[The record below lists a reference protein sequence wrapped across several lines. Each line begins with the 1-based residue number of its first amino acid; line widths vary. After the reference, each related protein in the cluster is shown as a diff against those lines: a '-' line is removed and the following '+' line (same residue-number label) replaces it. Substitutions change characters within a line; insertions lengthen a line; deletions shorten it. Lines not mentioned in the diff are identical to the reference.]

1 MLLHDAFL
9 TRYNPALHVPRPSWP
24 IPDAR
29 PQPWFPQ
36 VSVLVTPAVVVPQQP
51 LFPIQNPTTPLIS
64 ISTPV
69 IQSPLQAGP
78 PGLPTS
84 IPAVVSQPLFPINNP
99 AGVPS
104 QSSPFLAASTAI
116 ISSTSLT
123 MLSGI
128 VDANSTSN
136 TSTGGGYLAPND
148 PGAIS

>member
-9 TRYNPALHVPRPSWP
+9 TRYNPAFRVPRPTWP

-36 VSVLVTPAVVVPQQP
+36 VSVPITPAVVVPQQP
-51 LFPIQNPTTPLIS
+51 LFPIQNPTTSLISTSTPLIE
-64 ISTPV
+64 
-69 IQSPLQAGP
+69 SPLQAGP

-84 IPAVVSQPLFPINNP
+84 TPVIVSQPLFPINNP

-104 QSSPFLAASTAI
+104 QSSPFLASSTAI
-116 ISSTSLT
+116 ISSSSLT
-123 MLSGI
+123 LLSGA

-136 TSTGGGYLAPND
+136 TSTGGGYVAPND